1 MEVPANEGVRDS
13 RATAQAG
20 TDREAE
26 NAVAAGVE
34 LVPSLQACRAA
45 KRNGKPCRS
54 TILLADG
61 FCWVHS
67 SSSPATP
74 AERGRKG
81 GLASGE
87 VRREQGRSVR
97 DRLREK
103 VEELLFP
110 SFPRVSDIRY
120 RSVEAA
126 PAARRGCSRRGRCY
140 VRYGGTGCVPQSPPP
155 SSRLAGIG
163 SAGGR
168 DGPGS
173 SLVGSTVPCG
183 RPRVACR
190 QSGG

>member
-1 MEVPANEGVRDS
+1 VSTVSQTVEDMEVPANERVRDS

-26 NAVAAGVE
+26 NAVTAGVE

-87 VRREQGRSVR
+87 VRREQGKSVR

-103 VEELLFP
+103 VEEPFELVWSAFEAGLL
-110 SFPRVSDIRY
+110 SEDERARV
-120 RSVEAA
+120 AA
-126 PAARRGCSRRGRCY
+126 AVAALDQAY
-140 VRYGGTGCVPQSPPP
+140 
-155 SSRLAGIG
+155 
-163 SAGGR
+163 
-168 DGPGS
+168 
-173 SLVGSTVPCG
+173 G
-183 RPRVACR
+183 RPPVSIEGGDQPVAIVLGSLLQR
-190 QSGG
+190 AREEAE